1 MRRSNMTT
9 VTIQITAEQL
19 ASFKA
24 LGLSFNE
31 VSAPV
36 ITGDDAPEGYIRV
49 NRDYQPLGK
58 IVESYLLSN
67 DELHRG
73 TIQRRSAYG
82 NYNTTNSK
90 QKFELHSKDGETII
104 SRVYRDNEYYLLCSN
119 DLLFVCSYRNS
130 SYILKEYFIPNGD
143 TLEKLIG
150 LSGMSDYFLLV
161 QEAIAWWVAE
171 HGDDEVYRLK
181 STVLTENEELR
192 RQIKEVQKENDDIR
206 WYVDRYK
213 SMEKARDEAI
223 KQKDSTLARMHRMV
237 NKNSYSGW
245 HALYAFDYTLDMV
258 DWYVDSRQEKAHNA
272 TPRVKLK
279 EFNDALDEATFY
291 LSRGNVIDPE
301 LKVKFQEVKLRCQQL
316 ESQLKKLNINIKYA
330 EGNPVVAVSR
340 ILTILKAVL

>member
-1 MRRSNMTT
+1 MTK
-9 VTIQITAEQL
+9 VTIEITAEQL

-36 ITGDDAPEGYIRV
+36 ITVDDAPEGYIRV
-49 NRDYQPLGK
+49 NKDYQPLGK
-58 IVESYLLSN
+58 IVKSYLLSN
-67 DELHRG
+67 DELYRG
-73 TIQRRSAYG
+73 TLQRRSAYG
-82 NYNTTNSK
+82 SYNATNSK
-90 QKFELHSKDGETII
+90 QKFELHDKDGETII
-104 SRVYRDNEYYLLCSN
+104 ARVYRHDDYYLECSN
-119 DLLFVCSYRNS
+119 DLLFVSSYRNS
-130 SYILKEYFIPNGD
+130 SYMQKEYFIPNAD
-143 TLEKLIG
+143 ILEKLIG
-150 LSGMSDYFLLV
+150 ISGMSCYFQLV
-161 QEAIAWWVAE
+161 QEAIAWWVTE

-181 STVLTENEELR
+181 STVLAENEELR
-192 RQIKEVQKENDDIR
+192 QQIKEVQKENDDIR

-213 SMEKARDEAI
+213 SMENARDEAI
-223 KQKDSTLARMHRMV
+223 KQRDGTLQRMHKMV

-258 DWYVDSRQEKAHNA
+258 SWYVDSRQEKAHNA

-301 LKVKFQEVKLRCQQL
+301 LKVKFQEVKLRCQSL
-316 ESQLKKLNINIKYA
+316 EKELKKININIKYA